1 MNAYKYT
8 IPVLVICYAILWIGG
23 IVSYLFLG
31 GPPSDSRWTA
41 PTFLCLAGLLT
52 LMLTSREYR
61 LPLLASVA
69 LGLAAEIIGV
79 RLGFP
84 FGRYT
89 YTSELQPFVL
99 GVPLAIGFAWLIL
112 FAYVKQMLQR
122 IGMRT
127 PWLILWGALW
137 MVALDLL
144 IDPLASGPLGYWI
157 WEEKGS
163 FCGVP
168 LVNFLGWFAVSLIL
182 FSIFRAPWPLSEGI
196 AHIGLSIVLFFSLIA
211 VARGIF
217 AALLAGSGLCIIHSW
232 IIISRPKAGGPD
244 LNHR

>member
-1 MNAYKYT
+1 MKAYKYT
-8 IPVLVICYAILWIGG
+8 ILFLVICYAILWIGG

-31 GPPSDSRWTA
+31 GPSSESRWTA
-41 PTFLCLAGLLT
+41 PLFLCLAGILT
-52 LMLTSREYR
+52 VVLTGRQCR
-61 LPLLASVA
+61 VPLLAVGT

-84 FGRYT
+84 FGHYSYT
-89 YTSELQPFVL
+89 PELRPFVL

-112 FAYVKQMLQR
+112 FAYVKQMLQQ

-127 PWLILWGALW
+127 PWVILCGALW

-144 IDPLASGPLGYWI
+144 IDPLASGPLGYWV
-157 WEEKGS
+157 WGVKGW

-168 LVNFLGWFAVSLIL
+168 LVNFLGWFGVSLIL
-182 FSIFRAPWPLSEGI
+182 FAIFHKPWPPSDGI

-211 VARGIF
+211 LARGVY
-217 AALLAGSGLCIIHSW
+217 AALLAGIGLCIIHSG
-232 IIISRPKAGGPD
+232 IIISRLKVAEPD
-244 LNHR
+244 LNHQ